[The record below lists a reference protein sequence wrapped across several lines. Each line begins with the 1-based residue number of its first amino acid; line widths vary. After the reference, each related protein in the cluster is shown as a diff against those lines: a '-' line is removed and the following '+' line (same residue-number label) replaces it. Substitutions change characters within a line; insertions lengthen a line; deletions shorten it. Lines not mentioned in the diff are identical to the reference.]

1 MMAIS
6 TLTSK
11 GQLTLPQAI
20 RARLSV
26 QSGDTVDFVIEPDGT
41 VVVRAGGTDVS
52 ALRGLLHK
60 PVRAVVSLEAM
71 EDAIRDARRGP
82 L

>member
-1 MMAIS
+1 MAIS

-20 RARLSV
+20 RMRLNV
-26 QSGDTVDFVIEPDGT
+26 HAGDAVDFVIEPDGT
-41 VVVRAGGTDVS
+41 IVVRAGRSDVT

-60 PVRAVVSLEAM
+60 PGRSPVSLDAMDEAV
-71 EDAIRDARRGP
+71 RHARRGP

>member
-1 MMAIS
+1 MAIS

-20 RARLSV
+20 RTRLNV
-26 QSGDTVDFVIEPDGT
+26 HAGDTIDFVVEPDGT
-41 VVVRAGGTDVS
+41 IVVRAGGSDVT

-60 PVRAVVSLEAM
+60 PGRAPVSLDAM
-71 EDAIRDARRGP
+71 DDAIRQARRGP
-82 L
+82 V

>member
-1 MMAIS
+1 MMAVS

-20 RARLSV
+20 RTRLRV
-26 QSGDTVDFVIEPDGT
+26 QTGDTVDFVIEPDGT
-41 VVVRAGGTDVS
+41 VVVRAGGSDVS

-60 PVRAVVSLEAM
+60 VGRPAVTLEAM
-71 EDAIRDARRGP
+71 EDAIREARRGP

>member
-1 MMAIS
+1 MAIS

-20 RARLSV
+20 RTRLNV
-26 QSGDTVDFVIEPDGT
+26 HAGDSIDFVIQPDGT
-41 VVVRAGGTDVS
+41 IVVQTGRADVT

-60 PVRAVVSLEAM
+60 PGRPAVSLDAM
-71 EDAIRDARRGP
+71 EDAIRNARRGP
-82 L
+82 R